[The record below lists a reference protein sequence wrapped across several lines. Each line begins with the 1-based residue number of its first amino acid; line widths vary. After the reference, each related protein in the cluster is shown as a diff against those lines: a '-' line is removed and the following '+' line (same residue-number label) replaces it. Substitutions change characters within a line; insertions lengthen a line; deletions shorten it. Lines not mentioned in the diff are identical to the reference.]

1 MSQKSWLLPSLVII
15 SVTISPVHAATSL
28 MVEKNLFSQE
38 RKPSSGETPTPTVQ
52 TGPPLPPKAIQLD
65 GIMIHGNIRK
75 ALLRL
80 KGGSS
85 PKEKGKK
92 DSPFTTVREGEKVSD
107 YTVTKIGTRSVSLE
121 KGGQTFEVFLY
132 AEGKVL
138 PPLAATPGPG
148 PAAVPG
154 QPGQPP
160 APSGVQGAAIPPD
173 SDAEGNQG
181 RNPAM
186 LRDPNSPAHAAALQ
200 RQRGSRRT
208 ALPPAEPADLD
219 EGAEEDIAEDID
231 Q

>member
-1 MSQKSWLLPSLVII
+1 MNQKRWVLLPLVVI
-15 SVTISPVHAATSL
+15 SFMASPVRAATSL

-38 RKPSSGETPTPTVQ
+38 RKPSSGETAAPATP

-65 GIMIHGNIRK
+65 GIMIHGSIKK

-92 DSPFTTVREGEKVSD
+92 DSPFTTVSEGEKIND

-138 PPLAATPGPG
+138 SPLAATPAPG
-148 PAAVPG
+148 PAGA
-154 QPGQPP
+154 PGQPP
-160 APSGVQGAAIPPD
+160 AASKAPGVALPPD
-173 SDAEGNQG
+173 SELEGNQG
-181 RNPAM
+181 APPPAQ
-186 LRDPNSPAHAAALQ
+186 RDPNSPANPAAMQ
-200 RQRGSRRT
+200 GQRGARRT
-208 ALPPAEPADLD
+208 PLPPAEPADSD
-219 EGAEEDIAEDID
+219 EGIDEDVEDAE

>member
-1 MSQKSWLLPSLVII
+1 MSQKSWLLPSLIVISI
-15 SVTISPVHAATSL
+15 MISPVHAATSL

-38 RKPSSGETPTPTVQ
+38 RKPSSAETPAPTAQ

-65 GIMIHGNIRK
+65 GIMIHGSIKK

-80 KGGSS
+80 KGGPA

-92 DSPFTTVREGEKVSD
+92 ESPFTTVSEGEKVND
-107 YTVTKIGTRSVSLE
+107 YTVTKIGTPSVSLE

-138 PPLAATPGPG
+138 SPLAPTPVPG
-148 PAAVPG
+148 PAGAPG

-160 APSGVQGAAIPPD
+160 APSRAQSPD
-173 SDAEGNQG
+173 AELEGNQG
-181 RNPAM
+181 APARVP
-186 LRDPNSPAHAAALQ
+186 RDPNSPANAAALQ
-200 RQRGSRRT
+200 GQRGSRRA

-219 EGAEEDIAEDID
+219 EGTDEDIEDVE